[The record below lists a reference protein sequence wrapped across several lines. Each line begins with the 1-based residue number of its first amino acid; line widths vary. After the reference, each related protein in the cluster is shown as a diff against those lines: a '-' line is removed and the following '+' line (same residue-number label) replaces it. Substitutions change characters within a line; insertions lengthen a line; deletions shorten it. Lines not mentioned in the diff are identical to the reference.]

1 MYAISLDAVPKPFS
15 FVKAI
20 ITGFMQVEKLEYLSQ
35 RPAYKWYSG
44 RDLNPHALRHQN
56 LNLACLPISP
66 PEQVEI

>member
-44 RDLNPHALRHQN
+44 RDLKTPIVFIKALFYQ
-56 LNLACLPISP
+56 
-66 PEQVEI
+66 